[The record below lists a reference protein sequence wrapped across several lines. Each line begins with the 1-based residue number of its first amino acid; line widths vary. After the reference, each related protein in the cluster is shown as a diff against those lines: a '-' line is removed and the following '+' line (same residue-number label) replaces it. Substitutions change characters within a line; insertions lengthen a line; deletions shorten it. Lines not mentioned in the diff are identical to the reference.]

1 MYFEQDWIM
10 RQIEMLIQ
18 FVTRMIFHKDS
29 ISYKIVDETNLSQ
42 TDLLYKR
49 LRNLIRERKICEAE
63 NMLFENIDA
72 DNKEYLALAL
82 DFYQTINQMTDDELE
97 AHNFSKQEINDGIE
111 DIMRKF
117 HIPALKV

>member
-29 ISYKIVDETNLSQ
+29 INYKIVDETNLSQ

-49 LRNLIRERKICEAE
+49 LKNLIRERKICEAE
-63 NMLFENIDA
+63 NLLFENIDV

-111 DIMRKF
+111 EIMHKF